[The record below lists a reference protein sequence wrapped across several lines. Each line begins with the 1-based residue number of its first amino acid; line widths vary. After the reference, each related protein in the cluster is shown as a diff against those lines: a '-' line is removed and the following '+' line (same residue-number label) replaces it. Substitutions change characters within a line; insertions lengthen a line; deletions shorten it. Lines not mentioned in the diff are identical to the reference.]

1 GELHARVLEAEA
13 LDVGREADRHQHLA
27 GLDRALCAVLAG
39 VGDGDL
45 VARVLDGLDLRAG
58 EDLDAEL
65 LVLAGDLL
73 RDIRILVGEGPV
85 EELDDRALHAVVGQ
99 HVGELHADGAGAD
112 DDDRL
117 GDVAVEDLLLEADH
131 VAAQLDARKQPHLRP
146 GRDDRV
152 VERDLLGG
160 AVGLGDGDRVRAGE
174 RAASFVLGHLVL
186 LHEEVDALDVRLRDL
201 AAAIPRGAEVEVHV
215 TRDAEQVGLGREDVR
230 QIRVAQQRLGGDAS
244 DVQADAA
251 PVLLFDDRD
260 RLAQLGG
267 ADRRDVAAGTG
278 TEDDDVV
285 MSHAL
290 QPSRLR
296 GPPRRCPPAAG
307 GAPGPPRGGPASPAD
322 RRRPRGR
329 RRAGCA
335 RPPTAR
341 RRRTWSPRRPGERP
355 RWASATAPWW
365 ARRARRS
372 RWGWARA
379 RERPRR

>member
-146 GRDDRV
+146 GRDDGV
-152 VERDLLGG
+152 VERDLSVEPS
-160 AVGLGDGDRVRAGE
+160 A
-174 RAASFVLGHLVL
+174 LVTVVAFGPVNEPRPSYSVTL
-186 LHEEVDALDVRLRDL
+186 FFFMRKWMPLTCVSETLRLRS
-201 AAAIPRGAEVEVHV
+201 H
-215 TRDAEQVGLGREDVR
+215 
-230 QIRVAQQRLGGDAS
+230 
-244 DVQADAA
+244 AA
-251 PVLLFDDRD
+251 PKSKCTSPEMPNRSAWAWKMCARSALRSRAFEGMQPTFRQTPPQYFSSMIATDLPSW
-260 RLAQLGG
+260 
-267 ADRRDVAAGTG
+267 AART
-278 TEDDDVV
+278 
-285 MSHAL
+285 
-290 QPSRLR
+290 
-296 GPPRRCPPAAG
+296 AATYP
-307 GAPGPPRGGPASPAD
+307 PGPAPRMTTS
-322 RRRPRGR
+322 
-329 RRAGCA
+329 
-335 RPPTAR
+335 
-341 RRRTWSPRRPGERP
+341 
-355 RWASATAPWW
+355 
-365 ARRARRS
+365 
-372 RWGWARA
+372 
-379 RERPRR
+379 